1 MWLVV
6 RDSYR
11 DSVSRILDGKSR
23 ILDGSGCGYI
33 FFLNNY
39 FSKNFVVGV
48 LGLGMKSNEV
58 G

>member
-1 MWLVV
+1 MGSRGSLMEVV
-6 RDSYR
+6 AG
-11 DSVSRILDGKSR
+11 IFN
-23 ILDGSGCGYI
+23 I

>member
-1 MWLVV
+1 MEVV
-6 RDSYR
+6 AG
-11 DSVSRILDGKSR
+11 IF
-23 ILDGSGCGYI
+23 